1 MKKATIDLPS
11 STVDGDGV
19 RSIRK
24 KSASTKTKEIS
35 MTTRSKGK
43 KTKSKRKKKEAVV
56 TPPTSNK
63 SSKQTQAK
71 DLPSETSILVVTE
84 ENKDRETSEKGKKKV
99 VSYMT
104 KILNE
109 ILESAKDTHKAILR
123 AKDSKVTLDL
133 ANELVNAEEEK
144 NEKESEGEKKKAN
157 DDEEEADNYLAEDEL
172 VCANDKNIEDKE
184 VLKEH
189 PELEKLLMS
198 VEDMLVD
205 YRNSDKK
212 TMESD
217 NIAFQKAASEMV
229 LDKMFGNKKTSY
241 MYQRYQQIWVRF
253 SLKKK
258 IQKNANKDLLDQYL
272 TEFFVAQGRSY
283 SPSTLYVMFSC
294 INHYFI
300 TNFGFK
306 LNSTLRLQRFLKVN
320 TSTYVCKKSKVFTS
334 EQIDTILKV
343 CAESTDKRE
352 QLAGVGIALMYYGL
366 LRVCD
371 STKIQKADV
380 SHQDNGRIV
389 ITFEHARKPKNPGFT
404 YHVPSLYDKLF
415 KSYEADLHVHLSPEE
430 QYLCYW
436 VKNRWRKD
444 KSG

>member
-1 MKKATIDLPS
+1 MKGKMKKATIDLPS

-19 RSIRK
+19 RSLSKKTSVKK
-24 KSASTKTKEIS
+24 KSASTKQKGIS

-43 KTKSKRKKKEAVV
+43 KTKTKRKKKEVVV

-63 SSKQTQAK
+63 SSKKTQAK
-71 DLPSETSILVVTE
+71 DLPNETSILVVTE

-104 KILNE
+104 KISNE
-109 ILESAKDTHKAILR
+109 ILESAKDAHEAILR
-123 AKDSKVTLDL
+123 AKDSEVTLSL
-133 ANELVNAEEEK
+133 ASELDDVERGK
-144 NEKESEGEKKKAN
+144 KGKECEGEKKKAN
-157 DDEEEADNYLAEDEL
+157 DDEEETDNYLEEDEP
-172 VCANDKNIEDKE
+172 VCANDKNIEDKK

-229 LDKMFGNKKTSY
+229 DKMFGNKKTSY
-241 MYQRYQQIWVRF
+241 MYQRYQQMWVKF
-253 SLKKK
+253 SLKKQIK
-258 IQKNANKDLLDQYL
+258 KNASKDLLDQYL
-272 TEFFVAQGRSY
+272 TEFFVVQGRSY

-306 LNSTLRLQRFLKVN
+306 LNSMLRLQRFLKVN

-334 EQIDTILKV
+334 QQIDSVLKV
-343 CAESTDKRE
+343 CAESMEKKSNLQE
-352 QLAGVGIALMYYGL
+352 LVL
-366 LRVCD
+366 L
-371 STKIQKADV
+371 
-380 SHQDNGRIV
+380 
-389 ITFEHARKPKNPGFT
+389 
-404 YHVPSLYDKLF
+404 
-415 KSYEADLHVHLSPEE
+415 
-430 QYLCYW
+430 
-436 VKNRWRKD
+436 
-444 KSG
+444 